1 MTMRVTNRLPFH
13 VRESAIA
20 RKAYMLWTAR
30 AKTSTIA
37 SMPRHI
43 KISKTAK
50 IFGEQLKRRR
60 LELGLTQE
68 EFAYRSGIDISF
80 ISRCERGITQPS
92 IGMLVQMAVT
102 LQTSGSKMMD
112 DLERKLLSK

>member
-1 MTMRVTNRLPFH
+1 
-13 VRESAIA
+13 
-20 RKAYMLWTAR
+20 
-30 AKTSTIA
+30 
-37 SMPRHI
+37 MPRHI
-43 KISKTAK
+43 KISKAAK
-50 IFGEQLKRRR
+50 IFGRELKRRR
-60 LELGLTQE
+60 VELGLTQE

-92 IGMLVQMAVT
+92 IGMLVQMAII

>member
-1 MTMRVTNRLPFH
+1 MT
-13 VRESAIA
+13 I
-20 RKAYMLWTAR
+20 KAYMLWTAHG
-30 AKTSTIA
+30 KTWTIE

-43 KISKTAK
+43 KTSKTAK

-60 LELGLTQE
+60 VELGLTQE

-92 IGMLVQMAVT
+92 IGMLVQMAII
-102 LQTSGSKMMD
+102 LQTSGSKIMD
-112 DLERKLLSK
+112 DLERKLVSK

>member
-1 MTMRVTNRLPFH
+1 
-13 VRESAIA
+13 
-20 RKAYMLWTAR
+20 MLWTAQTK
-30 AKTSTIA
+30 AWTIA
-37 SMPRHI
+37 FMPRHI
-43 KISKTAK
+43 KLAKTAK

-92 IGMLVQMAVT
+92 IGMLLQMAIA
-102 LQTSGSKMMD
+102 LQISGSKMVD
-112 DLERKLLSK
+112 ELERKLLTK